1 MLEEVIEELKNAY
14 GKAHEALRR
23 DLSRLR
29 TGRANASMLDGVRVD
44 YYGTPTP
51 IANMATIS
59 VPEPRMIQIKVWER
73 GQSKAVDKAI
83 RESDL
88 GLNPQLDGD
97 LLRIPLPSLT
107 EDRRKELAKKARK
120 EGEDCKIAI
129 RKSRKDA
136 KDMIDALIK
145 DGDVSED
152 EGDLAWKKAALA
164 LHSPRSSSQWGS
176 RCSRARPRRRTAR
189 RGSRRLRSNR
199 PLNRCRR
206 RGFRVR

>member
-14 GKAHEALRR
+14 TKAHDALRR

-29 TGRANASMLDGVRVD
+29 TGRANPSMLDGIRVD

-51 IANMATIS
+51 IASMATVS

-88 GLNPQLDGD
+88 GLNPQVDGD
-97 LLRIPLPSLT
+97 TLRLPLPSLT
-107 EDRRKELAKKARK
+107 EERRKELAKKARK
-120 EGEDCKIAI
+120 EGEDTKIAI
-129 RKSRKDA
+129 RKNRKDA

-145 DGDVSED
+145 DGDVSRDDGEA
-152 EGDLAWKKAALA
+152 AWKKAEELIAVA
-164 LHSPRSSSQWGS
+164 VKTVDDIVASKEKEIM
-176 RCSRARPRRRTAR
+176 T
-189 RGSRRLRSNR
+189 
-199 PLNRCRR
+199 
-206 RGFRVR
+206 V

>member
-152 EGDLAWKKAALA
+152 EGDLAWKKAEDLVAGA
-164 LHSPRSSSQWGS
+164 VKTVDDIV
-176 RCSRARPRRRTAR
+176 AVKEKEIMT
-189 RGSRRLRSNR
+189 
-199 PLNRCRR
+199 
-206 RGFRVR
+206 V